1 MPHASPETRYPRAS
15 PVAASSADA
24 QDSPQA
30 AEQTPT
36 VATPAEPPAPRR
48 TRRPRA
54 RRELGTAWLVLAGL
68 LAIATLPLGI
78 ELTRPGL
85 FTTEE
90 ARAHGTALETWQRRE
105 GFSAADRSLETWVP
119 VYLGRLR
126 MDQPPGTA
134 WVHVL
139 AISKGKQP
147 PTGITAKANLRWAG
161 VVMALFLIASV
172 FWAGHSVGGMMTGL
186 LSALAAM
193 SMPTLLF
200 FGRLAVP
207 ETITAAW
214 AALAMATA
222 LWAMRPLRRNPS
234 LARQFIG
241 WLLCGLATGMA
252 TMTGGGAALPVV
264 LVPILAIALSCPYR
278 IGHTLGLI
286 AATAIAAL
294 TITPWAIYVHEA
306 APDGW
311 GLWLDPFAQHPGA
324 SSWAGYGASALW
336 RLLAGVALMG
346 VWAVWLLPAVMQPF
360 SSSTGQARRR
370 MLLGWTWMVSAAAV
384 VFLMP
389 GPTRAA
395 SLMVLAAPAS
405 LALGQVMRRF
415 HDLSAEGHHASFW
428 NAGKWVTLGY
438 TVLLSLALPVW
449 AGFETQMPDWVNTV
463 TGRGGPYFASMGL
476 WFWIG
481 AAVVLGLLS
490 ALGARFA
497 LTNHPGRAYAA
508 WAAWVLA
515 AATLMAIPLA
525 RGPAMN
531 APATPPLSAT
541 P

>member
-1 MPHASPETRYPRAS
+1 MPHATPPTQRTRTH
-15 PVAASSADA
+15 DT
-24 QDSPQA
+24 D
-30 AEQTPT
+30 
-36 VATPAEPPAPRR
+36 ATPAETPAPAPADKPTANAPADPPPPRR

-54 RRELGTAWLVLAGL
+54 RRELGTAWLILAGL
-68 LAIATLPLGI
+68 LIIATLPLGI

-85 FTTEE
+85 FTTDE

-105 GFSAADRSLETWVP
+105 GFSEADRSLETWVP

-126 MDQPPGTA
+126 LDQPPGSA
-134 WVHVL
+134 WVHVV

-147 PTGITAKANLRWAG
+147 PTGVTAKANLRWAG
-161 VVMALFLIASV
+161 VVMALFIIGAV

-207 ETITAAW
+207 ETMTAAW

-241 WLLCGLATGMA
+241 WLLCGLTVGMA
-252 TMTGGGAALPVV
+252 TLTGGGSAIPVV
-264 LVPILAIALSCPYR
+264 LVPILVIALSCPHR

-286 AATAIAAL
+286 AAVAIAAL
-294 TITPWAIYVHEA
+294 TVTPWAIYVHEA
-306 APDGW
+306 TPDGW
-311 GLWLDPFAQHPGA
+311 QLWLNPIAPHA
-324 SSWAGYGASALW
+324 STSSWLGYGTAALW

-346 VWAVWLLPAVMQPF
+346 VWAVWLLPAVMQPY
-360 SSSTGQARRR
+360 SSSSGHARRR
-370 MLLGWTWMVSAAAV
+370 MLIGWSWLISAAAV
-384 VFLMP
+384 VFFMP
-389 GPTRAA
+389 GPTHAA
-395 SLMVLAAPAS
+395 ALLVLAAPAS
-405 LALGQVMRRF
+405 LALGQVMRQF

-438 TVLLSLALPVW
+438 TALLSLALPAW
-449 AGFETQMPDWVNTV
+449 AGFEASMPEWFNAMLGKD
-463 TGRGGPYFASMGL
+463 GPYFASMGL
-476 WFWIG
+476 WFWLG

-497 LTNHPGRAYAA
+497 ITNHPGRAYAA
-508 WAAWVLA
+508 WAAWIIA

-525 RGPAMN
+525 RGPVMN
-531 APATPPLSAT
+531 APATPPLSAA